1 MLLDPGEKRAGI
13 VQAETNTR
21 VFLEMFQER
30 KVAIAVSLFEHVLE
44 IAARLVR
51 MNEQGE
57 MEILGHGD
65 SFFSLP

>member
-1 MLLDPGEKRAGI
+1 M
-13 VQAETNTR
+13 QAETNTR

-30 KVAIAVSLFEHVLE
+30 KVGIAVSLFEHVLE

-57 MEILGHGD
+57 MEILRHGD
-65 SFFSLP
+65 SFFSLVPFQLN